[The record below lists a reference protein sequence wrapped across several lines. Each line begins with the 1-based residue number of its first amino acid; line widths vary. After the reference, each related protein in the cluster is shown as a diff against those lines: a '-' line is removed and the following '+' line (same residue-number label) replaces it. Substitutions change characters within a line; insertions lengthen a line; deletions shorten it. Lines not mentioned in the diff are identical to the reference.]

1 MHNAAARFAATD
13 VKGVVGPGVADYGS
27 GAYPLTM
34 PVYAAVPPT
43 LPLSDRKAYAKALQY
58 VTTTGQQ
65 PGFSPGN
72 LPPGYAPLTASL
84 RAQAKHAIAKLLKKT
99 KAPEHSAPAKGTHQE
114 TPVAA
119 PPAPEAAP
127 PVDAAAPPV
136 VDAVTQQYVT
146 VAADTRTYPRW
157 PLPFGLAIALLAGIA
172 GPVLRLRKS
181 FRIGRP

>member
-1 MHNAAARFAATD
+1 MQNAAARFVAAG
-13 VKGVVGPGVADYGS
+13 VKGVQEPGAAAYAS

-34 PVYAAVPPT
+34 PVYAAVSPT
-43 LPLSDRKAYAKALQY
+43 LPLSSRKAYAKALAY

-72 LPPGYAPLTASL
+72 LPPGYAPLTSSL
-84 RAQAKHAIAKLLKKT
+84 RAQAKHAIAQLLKKA
-99 KAPEHSAPAKGTHQE
+99 KAPEQSTPAKANQE

-119 PPAPEAAP
+119 APAPAAAP
-127 PVDAAAPPV
+127 PAGGAAPPV
-136 VDAVTQQYVT
+136 VDATTQQYVT
-146 VAADTRTYPRW
+146 VAADTRSYPRW

-172 GPVLRLRKS
+172 GPVLRLRNS